1 MRIGRNVRNASL
13 IAAVIAAVA
22 TPGTPVMAQAGPA
35 QTFYERSFVLAAD
48 ARCGLFAGPV
58 RAALDAAAWQARGA
72 ALRGGAGEPD
82 LAARAAR
89 ARARA
94 SATACDDADLAVVRA
109 RVEQAF
115 SGWSR
120 LARMTFEA
128 GRASWRADRYAFTRP
143 GWRLMQAGRTGA
155 SPVRFG
161 YVGQANDERL
171 TAVVSFVGA
180 PRPYAARVVMRDAR
194 LSARPWPGAL
204 PPEGQR
210 MTIWS
215 SGVAPAVPGLTE
227 ANGSGDAWTFPAE
240 LGAAL
245 ARLDPREP
253 FVIEFMFRDDSVA
266 RARYEAGDFAAGRAF
281 LAMGPV

>member
-1 MRIGRNVRNASL
+1 MRIGRNVRNTSL

-22 TPGTPVMAQAGPA
+22 TPGASATAQDGPA

-72 ALRGGAGEPD
+72 ALRGGAAEPE

-89 ARARA
+89 ARAKA
-94 SATACDDADLAVVRA
+94 SATACDNAELAVVRA

-120 LARMTFEA
+120 LARMTFDA
-128 GRASWRADRYAFTRP
+128 GRAGWRADRYAFTRP

-194 LSARPWPGAL
+194 LGSRPWPGAL

-210 MTIWS
+210 MTVWS
-215 SGVAPAVPGLTE
+215 SGVSAAAAGLTE
-227 ANGSGDAWTFPAE
+227 ANGPGDAWSFPAG

-253 FVIEFMFRDDSVA
+253 FVIEFLFRDDSVA
-266 RARYEAGDFAAGRAF
+266 RARYEAGDFAAGQAF
-281 LAMGPV
+281 LAMGPI